1 MSGHVFSLTAASYL
15 LDVQLLLPS
24 ARGKAM
30 DAAGRMA
37 ELQAALAQENRMQI
51 RACQQRVR
59 QEERNEQHGGLSCA
73 AVRKVL
79 AVYSLSSWRLDVAVL
94 AAKQL
99 APGLVKHI
107 TPEFIRKLFREHNLE
122 DLLQMHEENHRAWLP
137 ARRFAERFLVEHSA
151 WCWVKRMNV
160 AQGVAPSAASVFH
173 WYQRSHG
180 GLAPTG
186 LPAKRTIN
194 TWVAR
199 WRKRWGV
206 QRACLRAADEIE
218 PAVLQEKAG
227 EKTKT

>member
-37 ELQAALAQENRMQI
+37 ELQAALAQNRMQI